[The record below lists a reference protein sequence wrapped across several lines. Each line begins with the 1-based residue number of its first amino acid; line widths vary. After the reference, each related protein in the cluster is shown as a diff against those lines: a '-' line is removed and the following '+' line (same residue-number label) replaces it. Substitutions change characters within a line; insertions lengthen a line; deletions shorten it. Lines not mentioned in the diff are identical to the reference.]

1 MHVDRPYL
9 VGLIGTGVGPSLTPA
24 LHMVE
29 AEALGI
35 RYVYRTIDLTE
46 LGLSPADLGDI
57 LLWCERLGFDAVNVT
72 HPCKRDVLE
81 HLDRVDDTAAAL
93 GAVNTVLFTPE
104 GRIGHNTDT
113 TGFERAF
120 ASGMPDAAL
129 DRVTQLGAGG
139 AGSAVADAL
148 LRLGVR
154 DLTIVDIDADRAREL
169 TNELASRHD
178 ARVRAAGADELAD
191 AVRSADGVVHCT
203 PTGMA
208 AHPGMP
214 FDAELLRPDLWVADI
229 VYRPLRTALLTAATN
244 AGCTTLDGGRMA
256 VYQAVDALELITGQR
271 PDPDRMIRHFHD
283 LATRHEIPTR

>member
-1 MHVDRPYL
+1 VHDDRPYL
-9 VGLIGTGVGPSLTPA
+9 VGLIGTGVAPSLTPA

-29 AEALGI
+29 AAALGI
-35 RYVYRTIDLTE
+35 PYVYRTIDLPD
-46 LGLSPADLGDI
+46 LGLSPDDLGDI
-57 LLWCERLGFDAVNVT
+57 LTWCERLGYDAVNVT
-72 HPCKRDVLE
+72 HPCKRDVIP
-81 HLDRVDDTAAAL
+81 HLDRVDPTAAAL

-120 ASGMPDAAL
+120 ETGMPGVDL
-129 DRVTQLGAGG
+129 QRVTQLGAGG

-154 DLTIVDIDADRAREL
+154 ELTIVDLDETRAGELAEQLADRHGRPVA
-169 TNELASRHD
+169 
-178 ARVRAAGADELAD
+178 VAGIDDLPD
-191 AVRSADGVVHCT
+191 AVRRASGVVHCT

-214 FDAELLRPDLWVADI
+214 FDAGLLRPELWVADI
-229 VYRPLRTALLTAATN
+229 VYRPLHTELLAAATS

-256 VYQAVDALELITGQR
+256 VHQAVDAFELITGRR

-283 LATRHEIPTR
+283 LVAPHESLVR

>member
-1 MHVDRPYL
+1 MHVDHPYL

-24 LHMVE
+24 LHMTE
-29 AEALGI
+29 AAALGI
-35 RYVYRTIDLTE
+35 PYLYRTIDLTD
-46 LGLSPADLGDI
+46 LGLSPDDLGDI
-57 LLWCERLGFDAVNVT
+57 LAWCERLGFDAVNVT
-72 HPCKRDVLE
+72 HPCKRDVIAY
-81 HLDRVDDTAAAL
+81 LDRVDETAAAL
-93 GAVNTVLFTPE
+93 GAVNTVLFTE
-104 GRIGHNTDT
+104 SGRIGHNTDT

-120 ASGMPDAAL
+120 RTGMPDAHL

-139 AGSAVADAL
+139 AGSAVSDAL

-154 DLTIVDIDADRAREL
+154 DLTIVDIDTARA
-169 TNELASRHD
+169 TELAAELSARHD
-178 ARVRAAGADELAD
+178 ARVTTAGTDDLPD
-191 AVRSADGVVHCT
+191 AVHRSDGVVHCT

-214 FDAELLRPDLWVADI
+214 FPEDLLRPDLWVADI
-229 VYRPLRTALLTAATN
+229 VYRPLRTELLTAAAS

-283 LATRHEIPTR
+283 LVASHEIPIR

>member
-1 MHVDRPYL
+1 VHVDRPYL
-9 VGLIGTGVGPSLTPA
+9 VGLIGTGVAPSLTPA

-35 RYVYRTIDLTE
+35 PYVYRTIDMTE
-46 LGLSPADLGDI
+46 LDLSADDLGDI
-57 LLWCERLGFDAVNVT
+57 LTWCERLGFDAVNVT
-72 HPCKRDVLE
+72 HPCKREVIP

-104 GRIGHNTDT
+104 GRVGHNTDT

-120 ASGMPDAAL
+120 ATGMPDAVL
-129 DRVTQLGAGG
+129 ERVTQLGAGG

-148 LRLGVR
+148 LRLGVTE
-154 DLTIVDIDADRAREL
+154 LTIVDLDAARAG
-169 TNELASRHD
+169 ELAAELSERHD
-178 ARVRAAGADELAD
+178 ARVTAAGIEELPD
-191 AVRSADGVVHCT
+191 AVRRANGVVHCT

-208 AHPGMP
+208 AHPGVP
-214 FDAELLRPDLWVADI
+214 FSVDLLRPDLWVADI
-229 VYRPLRTALLTAATN
+229 VYRPLRTELLTAAEG

-256 VYQAVDALELITGQR
+256 VFQAVDALELITGQR

-283 LATRHEIPTR
+283 LVAPHETLVR